1 MFKFILSFK
10 ILALIFIQNNSIR
23 VVDDLGYNLG
33 SYIIPDK
40 SDSQVING
48 ETINFS
54 DFIRYIQKNQ
64 SEISIKQYN
73 DLVNK
78 MATIELNRA
87 RKKYESTFAQYVMES
102 STVLRDENIK
112 RKKELNYLK
121 ENLADYKFY
130 IQDFLINIEEF
141 ISDPKDCNSDF
152 FISYNEFFITF
163 LYLSF
168 TFGYLLLKNDI

>member
-1 MFKFILSFK
+1 MFKFILHLK
-10 ILALIFIQNNSIR
+10 ILALIFFQNYSIR

-33 SYIIPDK
+33 SYLISDK
-40 SDSQVING
+40 NDRQVING

-54 DFIRYIQKNQ
+54 DFIRYIEKNQ
-64 SEISIKQYN
+64 NEISIKQYN

-78 MATIELNRA
+78 MARIELNRA
-87 RKKYESTFAQYVMES
+87 RKKYETTFAQYVMES
-102 STVLRDENIK
+102 STVLRDVNLK

-130 IQDFLINIEEF
+130 INDFLVNINEF

-152 FISYNEFFITF
+152 FISYDEFF
-163 LYLSF
+163 
-168 TFGYLLLKNDI
+168 KNCK